1 MNIGVVFP
9 QSEIGSDP
17 SVIRDFA
24 QAVEE
29 LGYTHLVAYD
39 HVLGAVHEGRE
50 PRLTGP
56 YTMET
61 VFHEPFVLFGY
72 LAGLTKTIELVTG
85 VIILPQRQTALVAKQ
100 AAQVDVLSG
109 GRLRLGIGTGWNWV
123 EYDSLNENFHNRGKR
138 EEEQVEV
145 LRKLW
150 TEPVVDYTGKW
161 HRIDRAG
168 IRPLPA
174 RSIPIWFGGMDERV
188 IERAAR
194 LGDGMFPLFQPGTD
208 AGNAAFEKLWEYVD
222 KYGRDRSKFGL
233 EGQLAYGAGPDKW
246 GTHVEGWRKAGA
258 THVCVR
264 TMNAGLA
271 SPQDH
276 IDAIRKYRAE
286 IGNA

>member
-1 MNIGVVFP
+1 MKIGVVFP
-9 QSEIGSDP
+9 QSEIGDDP

-24 QAVEE
+24 QAVED
-29 LGYTHLVAYD
+29 LGYNHLVAYD

-56 YTMET
+56 YTEET

-72 LAGLTKTIELVTG
+72 LASVTQRIELVTG

-100 AAQVDVLSG
+100 AAQVDILSG

-123 EYDSLNENFHNRGKR
+123 EYDALNENFHNRGKR
-138 EEEQVEV
+138 QEEQVEV
-145 LRKLW
+145 MRKLW
-150 TEPVVDYTGKW
+150 TEPVIDYTGKW

-168 IRPLPA
+168 IRPLPG
-174 RSIPIWFGGMDERV
+174 RSIPVWFGGSDERV

-194 LGDGMFPLFQPGTD
+194 LGDGMFPLFAPNSD
-208 AGNAAFEKLWEYVD
+208 AGKAAFEKLWGYVEE
-222 KYGRDRSKFGL
+222 YGRDRSNFGL
-233 EGQLAYGAGPDKW
+233 EGQLAYGAGPEKW
-246 GTHVEGWRKAGA
+246 GAHLEAFKNVGG

-264 TMNAGLA
+264 TMNAGLT

-276 IDAIRKYRAE
+276 IDAIRRYKAE
-286 IGNA
+286 VG